1 MSNTNFLALE
11 YALGLLNDTEK
22 QAIER
27 TAAFEKEL
35 TEWQLKLS
43 ILNKK
48 APLKKQSAKKIW
60 QNINSH
66 IRSQIKQQHKN
77 NISNTWLNSW
87 RWTLSGFGAL
97 SLLLSIALF
106 NHTANAQ
113 LGWDIDTNLS
123 AQQLLI
129 TTTTHKHTN
138 KNTVCTLWVKKDGK
152 TLFIGYMPET
162 GKKTL
167 GINAKMQSMI
177 TGGEMIIS
185 FENKQNPASLPT
197 VIDYQQKWL

>member
-48 APLKKQSAKKIW
+48 APLQKQSAKKIW

-66 IRSQIKQQHKN
+66 IHTQIKQQHKS

-97 SLLLSIALF
+97 SLLLSITLF